1 MYDYMSTLF
10 NKTIYFAQYGEVPP
24 VLVSAFPL
32 LFAVCALYLGC
43 KLLNRLKPGM
53 VCRASLGCDR
63 CELLY
68 SIGLGSAGFSA
79 IYIVLE
85 AKWVVSGAY
94 NQISS
99 LDSILWSTLSAGV
112 MFFLAWASYRSLH
125 CLGTHCNYS
134 SLSSCK
140 GRQHLE

>member
-1 MYDYMSTLF
+1 MYDYTNEILGSLVH
-10 NKTIYFAQYGEVPP
+10 FAKYGEVPP
-24 VLVSAFPL
+24 ALISAFPL
-32 LFAVCALYLGC
+32 IFAVAACYLGC
-43 KLLNRLKPGM
+43 KLLHRLKPGM

-79 IYIVLE
+79 LYIVLE
-85 AKWVVSGAY
+85 AKWVLSGAY

-99 LDSILWSTLSAGV
+99 LDSILWSTLSAAV

-140 GRQHLE
+140 GIQHK